1 MKFIFHPLAEEE
13 YENSANWY
21 KDQSLKQEKRF
32 IRNVLDTII
41 RITDNPNL
49 FQKVKGEKRA
59 AKVKSFP
66 FSVIFITEFDYVFIV
81 SIFHNSR
88 NPNIWKNR

>member
-1 MKFIFHPLAEEE
+1 MKFVFHPLAEEE
-13 YENSANWY
+13 YENSTNWY
-21 KDQSLKQEKRF
+21 KDHSLKHKKRF

-41 RITDNPNL
+41 LITDNPNL

-66 FSVIFITEFDYVFIV
+66 FSVIYIAESDYVYVV
-81 SIFHNSR
+81 SVFHNS
-88 NPNIWKNR
+88 